1 MNKKDIIII
10 GAGIGGLAAA
20 IELSSRD
27 YNVTVI
33 EKNANAGG
41 KVERYQDSG
50 YTFEPGPSLFMFP
63 EVFLDL
69 FERAGKNLDDYL
81 QLNKVDPE
89 WQGFF
94 TDGRRINLFNDPTD
108 TRQSNSNLNY
118 DNQENLNKYL
128 EYGKGMYQ
136 LVDEIF
142 FQAGLDTNR
151 EVLNE
156 LGIFKSFR
164 SFDLFLTL
172 NDSIWKF
179 FSNSYLKEIM
189 NYFSY
194 YAGSS
199 PYRAPAAISIF
210 PYIQHKYGLW
220 YPTGGIYRLVEAL
233 QNLAQELGVK
243 FHFDSLVKDVRIEGE
258 KIKEV
263 ITESGE
269 IYSGDYLISNMEVIP
284 FYQRI
289 TEEDEGF
296 MKNFSKYEP
305 SSSAYIMLLAL
316 KEPYSWLSHHNIFFS
331 NDSRD
336 YFKAI
341 FEEYRLPEDPTIF
354 LSIPSRTDKSRENNY
369 EGIKITVP
377 VPYIG
382 SSNDSKKINYSDFRD
397 VILDKLEKMGMEN
410 LKDNI
415 IYEKIL
421 QPEDIADRYN
431 SNRGSIYG
439 VVADKVKNQGMSIPK
454 KSSKYSNLYFVGG
467 TVNPGATLPLAAISS
482 RLVAEMIINN
492 KGS

>member
-1 MNKKDIIII
+1 MNKQDIIII
-10 GAGIGGLAAA
+10 GAGIGGLTAA
-20 IELSSRD
+20 IELSCQN

-33 EKNANAGG
+33 EKNSYAGG
-41 KVERYQDSG
+41 KVERFQDSG
-50 YTFEPGPSLFMFP
+50 YSFEPGPSLFMFP
-63 EVFLDL
+63 EVFYEL
-69 FERAGKNLDDYL
+69 FKRAGKNLDDYL
-81 QLNKVDPE
+81 QLNKIDPE

-94 TDGRRINLFNDPTD
+94 ADGRRINLFNDPTD
-108 TRQSNSNLNY
+108 TRLGNSSLDY

-128 EYGKGMYQ
+128 EYGKGMYH
-136 LVDEIF
+136 LVDKIF

-164 SFDLFLTL
+164 GFDLFLTL

-210 PYIQHKYGLW
+210 PYLQHRYGLW

-233 QNLAQELGVK
+233 QKLAEELGVK
-243 FHFDSLVKDVRIEGE
+243 FQFNSLVKDV
-258 KIKEV
+258 KIVKEQIKGV

-269 IYSGDYLISNMEVIP
+269 IYTGDHIISNMEVIP
-284 FYQRI
+284 FYQKI
-289 TEEDEGF
+289 TEEDESF

-331 NDSRD
+331 NDSKN

-341 FEEYRLPEDPTIF
+341 FEEYRLPEDPTLF
-354 LSIPSRTDKSRENNY
+354 LSLPARTDKNRENNF
-369 EGIKITVP
+369 ESIKITVP
-377 VPYIG
+377 VPYIE
-382 SSNDSKKINYSDFRD
+382 SRDDSKTINYSNFRN
-397 VILDKLEKMGMEN
+397 VILNKLEKMGMKN
-410 LKDNI
+410 LKENI
-415 IYEKIL
+415 VYEKTL
-421 QPEDIADRYN
+421 QPQDIADRYN

-454 KSSKYSNLYFVGG
+454 KSTKYSNLYFVGG
-467 TVNPGATLPLAAISS
+467 TVNPGATLPLVAISS
-482 RLVAEMIINN
+482 RLVTEMITSNN
-492 KGS
+492 NS